1 MKRYRYLTAALCA
14 VVLLSGLTVPAY
26 AGGGEEW
33 ADVEVS
39 ATEPVQTTEPE
50 PDPTPA
56 ITPEPSP
63 EPTATP
69 SPAPSATAA
78 PTVTNTSAA
87 TSTTAANTASK
98 GTAPAA
104 TQSAD
109 DTTEEDSSK
118 TGGVD
123 WEGLDPAELNPLTP
137 DGQGTVVDNAD
148 DTEGKEFFTITTA
161 DESVFYLIID
171 RQKNGDNVYFLN
183 TVTVADL
190 MALAEDSG
198 EAVSAVTPEPEPEPT
213 TSAEPEPEP
222 DPEPEKTS
230 GGLGMFLVALVVVAV
245 GGGAGWYFKIYRPR
259 QQRAADDL
267 EEDYPEPE
275 YEGGYDGIDDDGG
288 DEDGPPWDEEDE

>member
-1 MKRYRYLTAALCA
+1 MRKIKYLTAALCA
-14 VVLLSGLTVPAY
+14 VVFLCGFTLPAY
-26 AGGGEEW
+26 AGGVEEW

-39 ATEPVQTTEPE
+39 ATEPVQTAEPE
-50 PDPTPA
+50 PDPTSA
-56 ITPEPSP
+56 ATPEPSP
-63 EPTATP
+63 EPT
-69 SPAPSATAA
+69 ATAA

-87 TSTTAANTASK
+87 PSTTAANTTSK
-98 GTAPAA
+98 DTAPAV
-104 TQSAD
+104 TLSAD
-109 DTTEEDSSK
+109 DTTEEDSSA

-123 WEGLDPAELNPLTP
+123 WEGLDDAELNPLTP
-137 DGQGTVVDNAD
+137 DGQGTVVDSAD

-198 EAVSAVTPEPEPEPT
+198 EVVSAVTAEPEPEPT
-213 TSAEPEPEP
+213 TSTEPEPEP
-222 DPEPEKTS
+222 GPEPEET
-230 GGLGMFLVALVVVAV
+230 GGSLGMFLVALAVVAV

-275 YEGGYDGIDDDGG
+275 YESGYDGIDDDGR

>member
-1 MKRYRYLTAALCA
+1 MRKIKYLTAALCA
-14 VVLLSGLTVPAY
+14 VVFLCGFTLPAY
-26 AGGGEEW
+26 VGGVEEW

-39 ATEPVQTTEPE
+39 AMEPVQTAEPE
-50 PDPTPA
+50 PDPTSA
-56 ITPEPSP
+56 ATPEPSP
-63 EPTATP
+63 EPT
-69 SPAPSATAA
+69 ATAA

-87 TSTTAANTASK
+87 PSTTAANTTSK
-98 GTAPAA
+98 DTAPAV
-104 TQSAD
+104 TLSAD
-109 DTTEEDSSK
+109 DTTEEDSSA

-123 WEGLDPAELNPLTP
+123 WEGLDDAELNPLTP
-137 DGQGTVVDNAD
+137 DGQGTVVDSAD

-198 EAVSAVTPEPEPEPT
+198 EVVSAVTAEPEPEPT
-213 TSAEPEPEP
+213 TSTEPEPEP
-222 DPEPEKTS
+222 DPEPEETG
-230 GGLGMFLVALVVVAV
+230 GGLGMFLVALAVVAV

-275 YEGGYDGIDDDGG
+275 YESGYDGIDDDGR